1 MPDGYDAYILWLAV
15 KQHFSRPSYDF
26 FKYCGKVNAP
36 RATFEKRNDRKFFY
50 RLSTVYKK
58 ELRDFYVS
66 IYAQD
71 GNLDVWAG
79 EFLEDKYKEGYIQW
93 KKRKESLKRTFQQDV
108 KTIAQIMES
117 SDLSFKDVLVS
128 RNGNLPAIVQLER
141 EHICPET
148 LVIVN
153 RMTNFL
159 DKYCVHPLWE
169 DVNLRLTKYNRF
181 VKVDTLG
188 DFANI
193 LKDGVQP

>member
-1 MPDGYDAYILWLAV
+1 M
-15 KQHFSRPSYDF
+15 
-26 FKYCGKVNAP
+26 
-36 RATFEKRNDRKFFY
+36 
-50 RLSTVYKK
+50 
-58 ELRDFYVS
+58 
-66 IYAQD
+66 
-71 GNLDVWAG
+71 WAG

-108 KTIAQIMES
+108 KTIAQFMES